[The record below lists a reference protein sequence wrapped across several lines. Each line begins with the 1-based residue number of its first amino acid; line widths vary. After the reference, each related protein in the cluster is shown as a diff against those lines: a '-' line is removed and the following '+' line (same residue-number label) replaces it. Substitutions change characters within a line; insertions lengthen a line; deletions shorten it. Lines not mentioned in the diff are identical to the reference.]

1 MNLLTP
7 VGLPPSPI
15 RLTPHSHTFFI
26 GSCFA
31 DHIGALMAESLPS
44 SQVCVNPRGPLYNPV
59 SIRQTIASLLPSR
72 ITSPFSEEVF
82 FKTADGQWRHW
93 DFSTKFSASTRGEL
107 HTMLSEEWKQ
117 SSEAF
122 SKLDTLFVTFSTDH
136 TYRLV
141 EGNCAGHCVA
151 NCHKQPA
158 RIFVE
163 NVETLHSLHTL
174 WSDLLTML
182 HKELPQLQ
190 IVFTLSP
197 YRYAKYGMH
206 ENALSKA
213 RLLLLID
220 ALCTDFDFAHYF
232 PAYEIVLDELR
243 DYRFFA
249 EDMLHPS
256 HQAVSYIWERF
267 RQWAFTPQLIAYAQ
281 ERAALLRDI
290 NHRPINPLSEA
301 HQAFLRKLEEKKKAF
316 RKKWGLGDDAYLSG
330 RQRLPAS

>member
-15 RLTPHSHTFFI
+15 QLTPRSHTFFI

-44 SQVCVNPRGPLYNPV
+44 SQVRVNPRGPLYNPV
-59 SIRQTIASLLPSR
+59 SIRQALVSYLPSR
-72 ITSPFSEEVF
+72 IAQPFSEDGF
-82 FKTADGQWRHW
+82 FQTADGQWRHW
-93 DFSTKFSASTRGEL
+93 EYSTKFSAPTREGL
-107 HTMLSEEWKQ
+107 HALLSEEWKQ
-117 SSEAF
+117 SCESLLQTE
-122 SKLDTLFVTFSTDH
+122 TLFVTFSTDH
-136 TYRLV
+136 TYRLA
-141 EGNCAGHCVA
+141 EGNNAGHCVA

-158 RIFVE
+158 RLFVE
-163 NVETLHSLHTL
+163 NVETLDSLCEM
-174 WSDLLTML
+174 WSDLLSML

-190 IVFTLSP
+190 VVFTLSP

-220 ALCTDFDFAHYF
+220 SLCANFDFAHYF

-256 HQAVSYIWERF
+256 PQAVSYIWERF
-267 RQWAFTPQLIAYAQ
+267 QQWAFTSELCVYSK

-290 NHRPINPLSEA
+290 NHCPINPQSEA

-316 RKKWGLGDDAYLSG
+316 RKKWGW
-330 RQRLPAS
+330 